1 MNYCDQLHFHMN
13 FLPTCISPC
22 CDVHRAGAPEFPFT
36 GGYVDFDPYTYDR
49 IYLKSFTG
57 GYVDFEKYTKHIE
70 DVREKIQNP
79 PNAFCTDCPNI
90 YIYIRTKSSADGYKH
105 CQHQSSQ
112 ILL

>member
-36 GGYVDFDPYTYDR
+36 GGYVDF
-49 IYLKSFTG
+49 
-57 GYVDFEKYTKHIE
+57 EKYTKHIE

-90 YIYIRTKSSADGYKH
+90 YIYIYIRTKSSADGYKH

>member
-36 GGYVDFDPYTYDR
+36 GGYVDF
-49 IYLKSFTG
+49 
-57 GYVDFEKYTKHIE
+57 EKYTKHIE
-70 DVREKIQNP
+70 DVREKFKIRP
-79 PNAFCTDCPNI
+79 MLFVLIALI